1 MMIVTALDNG
11 TVSID
16 GDYLRVIYAQ
26 ENSACKTEIEA
37 RDKRNAIEDASE
49 QVLGRR
55 LTLRASIVGQADGP
69 GISTTSSG
77 GERVPQRKEK
87 SKGGSEHDPKL
98 QALLD
103 KFHGEVIEV
112 IKPEQ

>member
-16 GDYLRVIYAQ
+16 GDYLCVIYAP
-26 ENSACKTEIEA
+26 ENSACKTQIET

-55 LTLRASIVGQADGP
+55 LTLRASIVGQADSP
-69 GISTTSSG
+69 GIGTMSG
-77 GERVPQRKEK
+77 SERGPQRKEK
-87 SKGGSEHDPKL
+87 SKAPAEHEPKL

-112 IKPEQ
+112 IKPQH